1 MANDIFNT
9 KKLGFGL
16 MRLPK
21 KPVLID
27 VDQTA
32 QMTDLFL
39 EAGFTYFDTAYVY
52 IGSET
57 AARKARVERHPRESY
72 TLASKLNAGIAPT
85 AQAAKRQL
93 STTLKRTGA
102 GYIDYYLLH
111 CLMESNVEKYE
122 KFGLWDFVKEQ
133 KAKGKIRHFGFS
145 FHDSPQ
151 LLDEILT
158 KHPEAEFVQLQINY
172 LDWEDPKV
180 ASRANYEVAR
190 KHDKPIIVMEP
201 VKGGKLADPPEE
213 VKALMR
219 AYAPE
224 ASPASWAIRF
234 AASLPGVVTVLSGM
248 SNVEQMQDNLSYMAD
263 FRPLNDEE
271 REVIRKAQEIM
282 GRSAAIPCTACAY
295 CTENCPMSIPIPE
308 IFAAA
313 NRHYTAGQTAEAKAA
328 YAAATEGRGRATD
341 CIECRQCEGACPQH
355 LEITGLLK
363 KSAALLEETE

>member
-1 MANDIFNT
+1 MADTIFNT

-27 VDQTA
+27 VA
-32 QMTDLFL
+32 QSAEMTDLFL

-52 IGSET
+52 LGSEA
-57 AARKARVERHPRESY
+57 AARKALTERHPRESF

-85 AQAAKRQL
+85 ARAAKYQL
-93 STTLKRTGA
+93 TTSLKRTGA
-102 GYIDYYLLH
+102 GYFDYYLLH
-111 CLMESNVEKYE
+111 CLMRSNVEKYE
-122 KFGLWDFVKEQ
+122 NFGLWDYVAEQ
-133 KAKGKIRHFGFS
+133 KEKGRIRHFGFS
-145 FHDSPQ
+145 FHDSPE

-190 KHDKPIIVMEP
+190 KHNKPIIVMEP

-219 AYAPE
+219 AYAPD

-234 AASLPGVVTVLSGM
+234 AASLPGVATVLSGM
-248 SNVEQMQDNLSYMAD
+248 SNVAQMQDNVSFMKD
-263 FRPLNDEE
+263 FQPLNDEE
-271 REVIRKAQEIM
+271 QAIIRRAQEIM
-282 GRSAAIPCTACAY
+282 GRSAAIPCTGCAY
-295 CTENCPMSIPIPE
+295 CTEDCPMRIPIPE
-308 IFAAA
+308 IFAAQ
-313 NRHYTAGQTAEAKAA
+313 NKHLTAGQTDEARAA
-328 YAAATEGRGRATD
+328 YAAATEGKGKATD
-341 CIECRQCEGACPQH
+341 CIGCRQCEGACPQH
-355 LEITGLLK
+355 LEITELLK
-363 KSAALLEETE
+363 KCAKTLEN

>member
-27 VDQTA
+27 AVETA
-32 QMTDLFL
+32 EMTDLFL
-39 EAGFTYFDTAYVY
+39 DAGFTYFDTAYVY
-52 IGSET
+52 LGSEA
-57 AARKARVERHPRESY
+57 AARKALTERHPRESY

-85 AQAAKRQL
+85 ARAAKYQL
-93 STTLKRTGA
+93 TTSLKRSGA
-102 GYIDYYLLH
+102 EYFDYYLLH
-111 CLMESNVEKYE
+111 CLMASNVEKYE
-122 KFGLWDFVKEQ
+122 KFGLWDYVQEQ
-133 KAKGKIRHFGFS
+133 KEKGRIRHFGFS
-145 FHDSPQ
+145 FHDSPA

-190 KHDKPIIVMEP
+190 KHNKPIIVMEP

-219 AYAPE
+219 AYAPD

-234 AASLPGVVTVLSGM
+234 AASLEGVEVVLSGM
-248 SNVEQMQDNLSYMAD
+248 SNVAQMKDNLSFMGD
-263 FRPLNDEE
+263 FKPLNEE
-271 REVIRKAQEIM
+271 EQAIIRKAQEIM

-313 NRHYTAGQTAEAKAA
+313 NRHFSAGQTANAKAA
-328 YAAATEGRGRATD
+328 YAAATEGRGKASD

-355 LEITGLLK
+355 LEITSLLK
-363 KSAALLEETE
+363 KCAETLEN

>member
-1 MANDIFNT
+1 MANEIFNT

-21 KPVLID
+21 KPVTID
-27 VDQTA
+27 VEQTK
-32 QMTDLFL
+32 QMVDAFL
-39 EAGFTYFDTAYVY
+39 DAGFTYFDTAYVY
-52 IGSET
+52 LGSEN
-57 AARKARVERHPRESY
+57 AARKALVERHPRESY
-72 TLASKLNAGIAPT
+72 TLASKLNAGVAPT
-85 AQAAKRQL
+85 ARAAKYQL
-93 STTLKRTGA
+93 TTTLKRTGA

-111 CLMESNVEKYE
+111 CLMQSNVEKYE

-145 FHDSPQ
+145 FHDSPA

-180 ASRANYEVAR
+180 ASRACYEVAR
-190 KHDKPIIVMEP
+190 KHNKPIIVMEP

-219 AYAPE
+219 AYAPN

-234 AASLPGVVTVLSGM
+234 AASLEGVVVVLSGM
-248 SNVEQMQDNLSYMAD
+248 SNTAQMEDNLSYMQE
-263 FRPLNDEE
+263 FKPLNEE
-271 REVIRKAQEIM
+271 EQAVIRKAQEIM
-282 GRSAAIPCTACAY
+282 GRATAIPCTGCAY
-295 CTENCPMSIPIPE
+295 CTENCPMSIPIPD
-308 IFAAA
+308 IFAAM
-313 NRHYTAGQTAEAKAA
+313 NKHLSAGQTAEAKAA
-328 YAAATEGRGRATD
+328 YAAAIDGKGRASD
-341 CIECRQCEGACPQH
+341 CIECKQCEGACPQH

-363 KSAALLEETE
+363 KCAVALEENA